1 MKGSL
6 RIITL
11 FGIPVYLHWTFVLIF
26 VYIYL
31 LGSFSG
37 ATSGLTQSYML
48 LISLLFICVLLHEF
62 GHALMARRFG
72 VGTQDIILSPIGGIA
87 RLNKL
92 PEKPIQELLVAIAGP
107 AVNLGIVLLLAP
119 FYFGSLSAIDRSNLI
134 NSIFNAAGNYFAPD
148 LALGGFLIVG
158 LFWLNIILAI
168 FNMAPA
174 FPMDGGRVLRA
185 ILSMRLN
192 RVKATWY
199 AALIGKIFAVGF
211 AIHGLLSQPM
221 NFLYVFIGVFIFI
234 TASNEYKMVKIEKV
248 LKSQTGKML
257 YPAQKAFL
265 HCLQSVDQAAELIQQ
280 GTIKTFLVVDNWRNP
295 LGMLTAEQVLQALKD
310 GKADLP
316 VQKLPLYPIKSVH
329 EQSSLET
336 IYQTLQQQQQI
347 PALVTFDHQGNA
359 TGLIDGYL
367 LNQFIKQMK

>member
-6 RIITL
+6 RIITC
-11 FGIPVYLHWTFVLIF
+11 FGIPVHLHWTFVLIF

-31 LGSFSG
+31 LGAFSG
-37 ATSGLTQSYML
+37 ATTGLTRSYML
-48 LISLLFICVLLHEF
+48 LILLLFICVLMHEF

-92 PEKPIQELLVAIAGP
+92 PEKPVQELLVAIAGP
-107 AVNLGIVLLLAP
+107 AVNLGIVVLLAP

-148 LALGGFLIVG
+148 LALGSFLIVG

-185 ILSMRLN
+185 LLSMRLN

-199 AALIGKIFAVGF
+199 AALIGKIFAIGF
-211 AIHGLLSQPM
+211 AIHGLTSQPM

-257 YPAQKAFL
+257 HLAQGTFL
-265 HCLQSVDQAAELIQQ
+265 HGLQSVDQAAELIQQ

-295 LGMLTAEQVLQALKD
+295 LGMLTAGQVLQALKD

-316 VQKLPLYPIKSVH
+316 VQELPLHPVKSVH

-336 IYQTLQQQQQI
+336 IYQTLQQQQI
-347 PALVTFDHQGNA
+347 PALVTFDHRGNA

-367 LNQFIKQMK
+367 LNQFIRQMK